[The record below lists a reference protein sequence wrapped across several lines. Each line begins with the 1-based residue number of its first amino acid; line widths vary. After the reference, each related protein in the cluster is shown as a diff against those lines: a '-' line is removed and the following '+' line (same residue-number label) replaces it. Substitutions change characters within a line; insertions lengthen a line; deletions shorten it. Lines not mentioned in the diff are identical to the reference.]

1 MYDNFMILLGKG
13 MVLLILT
20 GKENIQF
27 FFFQLTEFGDTKIEK
42 KKRER
47 EKTKCGTDGTKIM
60 SNTVPVS

>member
-47 EKTKCGTDGTKIM
+47 ERKLNAAQMAQKLCPT
-60 SNTVPVS
+60 PYP

>member
-42 KKRER
+42 KRER
-47 EKTKCGTDGTKIM
+47 ERKLNAAQMAQKLCPT
-60 SNTVPVS
+60 PYP

>member
-47 EKTKCGTDGTKIM
+47 ERKLNVAQMAQKLCPT
-60 SNTVPVS
+60 PYP

>member
-42 KKRER
+42 KKERER
-47 EKTKCGTDGTKIM
+47 E
-60 SNTVPVS
+60 N

>member
-1 MYDNFMILLGKG
+1 MYDNFMIWLGKG

-42 KKRER
+42 ERER
-47 EKTKCGTDGTKIM
+47 ERKLNAAQMAQKLCPT
-60 SNTVPVS
+60 PYP

>member
-1 MYDNFMILLGKG
+1 

-42 KKRER
+42 ERER
-47 EKTKCGTDGTKIM
+47 ERKLNAAQMAQKLCPT
-60 SNTVPVS
+60 PYP